1 MLNLRIEK
9 EEWDKALK
17 RLLLSYSIFATV
29 KNEFGLD
36 YETIDNSNIGEITY
50 NKPKPATPLKSFF
63 LPVKENVTTEISS
76 DRQRIILGVPS
87 CDIAGLRLLD
97 EIYLDKDF
105 PDHFYRERRNNTIII
120 SADCFDIQEN
130 CHCSSYGINPYSET
144 TSDLAVI
151 LQDDIIIF
159 RVVTDRGKEF
169 LNQLSNIKEL
179 EDDSV
184 TSAIERKH
192 ENTLSMLGDL
202 NKDLPDYSRTGSL
215 VQNAAPE
222 IWKKYS
228 SRCVSCGACA
238 AICPT
243 CSCFLLIDKPGFE
256 KVKQLDTCQ
265 YPGFERVAGGED
277 ALYRIDERFRN
288 RYMCKFVWKPE
299 KFNAIA
305 CTGCGRC
312 IEACLGKINKNELF
326 LELTT

>member
-151 LQDDIIIF
+151 LQDDLIIF